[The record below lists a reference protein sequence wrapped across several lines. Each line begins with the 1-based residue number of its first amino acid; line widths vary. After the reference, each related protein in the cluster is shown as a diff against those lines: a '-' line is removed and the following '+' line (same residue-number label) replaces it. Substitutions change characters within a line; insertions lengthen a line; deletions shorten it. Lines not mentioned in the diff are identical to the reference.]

1 MSIGFRSELL
11 VDAHLLLQLLA
22 ESLPTE
28 EKDEAPPEFAGAH
41 VIPV

>member
-1 MSIGFRSELL
+1 L
-11 VDAHLLLQLLA
+11 VDTHLFLQLLA
-22 ESLPTE
+22 ESLAAE